1 MRQFFTKKV
10 SSGNKTIA
18 LVTVSNLVSNVVAIV
33 SGLII
38 ARWMLPEELGLFN
51 ALSIFSS
58 YIILIQLGIPSGFSR
73 ELPFYFGQGKEEYA
87 HNLAATAKYFMVVL
101 SIGILLL
108 CLIPAVYF
116 LFTCDY
122 DYSLGAIVIGI
133 TSAQTFYS
141 TKYLKLLYRADN
153 HFNQLANITL
163 INTLVNLLSIVLV
176 YYFLFYGLCLRAILL
191 VLVDWYFTEKWKPI
205 QVNAKFNWDHFKELS
220 RVGIP
225 IYFVANIYGL
235 WPTFQRT
242 MVLSMLG
249 TKGLGIYAL
258 ANIVQNMLSTFNSA
272 ISSISFP
279 KMSMAYG
286 QGKTRKQVLKMPFK
300 LVIVSILIYSVTLL
314 IGWPLLP
321 KVVAVVLPNYMEG
334 VAASQWMF
342 VVALVS
348 SLSVFSNIYMVFKK
362 NHHRLISYSFGML
375 VWFLFII
382 SHSITSVADLV
393 VFSKALLLGYIA
405 VNLCD
410 GCFYYYYIKHDK
422 IVV

>member
-1 MRQFFTKKV
+1 MRQLFNKKV

-18 LVTVSNLVSNVVAIV
+18 LVTVCNLVSNVVAIF

-58 YIILIQLGIPSGFSR
+58 YIILIQLGIPSGLSR
-73 ELPFYFGQGKEEYA
+73 ELPFYFGQGKDKYA
-87 HNLAATAKYFMVVL
+87 HDLAATAKYFMVAL
-101 SIGILLL
+101 SFGILLL
-108 CLIPAVYF
+108 CLIPAIYF
-116 LFTCDY
+116 LITSQY
-122 DYSLGAIVIGI
+122 DYAIGVIVIGI

-141 TKYLKLLYRADN
+141 TKYLKILYRADN
-153 HFNQLANITL
+153 HFNKLANITL
-163 INTLVNLLSIVLV
+163 INTLVNLLSIILV
-176 YYFLFYGLCLRAILL
+176 YQYLFYGLCLRAILL
-191 VLVDWYFTEKWKPI
+191 VLVDWYFTEKWKPLHT
-205 QVNAKFNWDHFKELS
+205 VAKFRWDHFKELS
-220 RVGIP
+220 RVGMP

-242 MVLSMLG
+242 MVLSLLG

-258 ANIVQNMLSTFNSA
+258 ANIVQNMLSTFNST

-286 QGKTRKQVLKMPFK
+286 QGKTITQVIKMPFK
-300 LVIVSILIYSVTLL
+300 LVLISILIYSVTLL
-314 IGWPLLP
+314 IGWPLMP
-321 KVVAVVLPNYMEG
+321 KVVAVVLPNYLEG
-334 VAASQWMF
+334 VEAAQWMF
-342 VVALVS
+342 LVALVS

-362 NHHRLISYSFGML
+362 NHHRLISYGFGML
-375 VWFLFII
+375 VWFVFII
-382 SHSITSVADLV
+382 SHSITSVTDLV
-393 VFSKALLLGYIA
+393 VFSKALLMGYIA

-410 GCFYYYYIKHDK
+410 GCFYYYYIKQDN